1 MNNMIVLPMAIPL
14 LFGILLV
21 FLQPYIRFQRW
32 GTVFMLVIN
41 SAVSIYILLTIQT
54 KGILRLDFGEWLPPF
69 GILFVADS
77 FSMLLV
83 VTTSIVSTFAVLYA
97 FATIGHEREQLYF
110 YAFVSFLIA
119 GVNGS
124 FLTGDIFN
132 LFVMFEVMLL
142 ASYAL
147 ITLGGKKFQLKE
159 SIVYIAINVVSSSLF
174 LIAIAF
180 LYGTIGTLNMA
191 HISERITEVGQ
202 TPLLTIISLLF
213 LLVFSIKSG
222 LMLYQWLPGS
232 YSVPPTAIA
241 ALFGALLTKV
251 GIYAL
256 FRFFTLM
263 FYHQPGITH
272 KVIGF
277 MALITLIGGSIGAM
291 AYINIRKIISY
302 NVIISVGFIL
312 IGLVVAS
319 TVGYEGAIYYLIH
332 DMFAKALL
340 ILLGGTMIYLTKT
353 ELYDEMSGLI
363 RNYPF
368 LGWMFFLTVL
378 ALVGIPPLS
387 GFIGK
392 LLIAQGAVQAGEY
405 VLLIV
410 GFLSSLIVLYSLMR
424 IFMNCFWGET
434 ILSEDDVKPL
444 RKIVLLPCLAL
455 TIIVIA
461 LGIYPESIAPI
472 VQDAAKTLANPDLY
486 IKAILN
492 N

>member
-97 FATIGHEREQLYF
+97 FATIGHDREQLYF

-180 LYGTIGTLNMA
+180 CT
-191 HISERITEVGQ
+191 VQ
-202 TPLLTIISLLF
+202 
-213 LLVFSIKSG
+213 
-222 LMLYQWLPGS
+222 
-232 YSVPPTAIA
+232 SV
-241 ALFGALLTKV
+241 
-251 GIYAL
+251 
-256 FRFFTLM
+256 R
-263 FYHQPGITH
+263 
-272 KVIGF
+272 
-277 MALITLIGGSIGAM
+277 
-291 AYINIRKIISY
+291 
-302 NVIISVGFIL
+302 
-312 IGLVVAS
+312 
-319 TVGYEGAIYYLIH
+319 
-332 DMFAKALL
+332 
-340 ILLGGTMIYLTKT
+340 
-353 ELYDEMSGLI
+353 
-363 RNYPF
+363 
-368 LGWMFFLTVL
+368 
-378 ALVGIPPLS
+378 
-387 GFIGK
+387 
-392 LLIAQGAVQAGEY
+392 
-405 VLLIV
+405 
-410 GFLSSLIVLYSLMR
+410 
-424 IFMNCFWGET
+424 
-434 ILSEDDVKPL
+434 
-444 RKIVLLPCLAL
+444 
-455 TIIVIA
+455 
-461 LGIYPESIAPI
+461 
-472 VQDAAKTLANPDLY
+472 
-486 IKAILN
+486 
-492 N
+492 